1 MVANM
6 EVDMV
11 AGMEVEKVVN
21 MFHLCLE
28 KKKKKSSN
36 FVGGGFPSSDIF
48 WTIQSGHILSSTVLN
63 DDNRNGTF

>member
-1 MVANM
+1 MVADM

-11 AGMEVEKVVN
+11 AGMEVEKVAN
-21 MFHLCLE
+21 MVHLCLE
-28 KKKKKSSN
+28 KIKKSSN

-63 DDNRNGTF
+63 DDNRKRTF